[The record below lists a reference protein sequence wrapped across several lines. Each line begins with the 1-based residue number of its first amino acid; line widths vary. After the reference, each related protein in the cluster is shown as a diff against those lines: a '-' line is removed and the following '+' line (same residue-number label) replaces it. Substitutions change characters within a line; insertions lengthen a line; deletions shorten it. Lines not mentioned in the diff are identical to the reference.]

1 MTIGNVKMRNISH
14 MLFVSEASRRQLNQ
28 LVPFKE
34 AINRQG
40 ALLSWLE
47 TSVFVGPKANRKPN
61 GLVNQGTPCESILM
75 RSFDV
80 VE

>member
-1 MTIGNVKMRNISH
+1 MRCHEALVNTFQRFYSTYSTMTIGNVKMRNISH

-40 ALLSWLE
+40 ALLS
-47 TSVFVGPKANRKPN
+47 
-61 GLVNQGTPCESILM
+61 
-75 RSFDV
+75 
-80 VE
+80 

>member
-14 MLFVSEASRRQLNQ
+14 MLFVSEVSRQLNQ
-28 LVPFKE
+28 LAPFKE

-47 TSVFVGPKANRKPN
+47 TSVFVGPKTNRKPN
-61 GLVNQGTPCESILM
+61 GLVNQGTPCESILI
-75 RSFDV
+75 RSFDA